1 MPRYFHIDEAR
12 KLLPAVARDIR
23 QAVALKEEH
32 DQASAELQ
40 GMHQHVAMMG
50 GVILD
55 RQKLQ
60 GYRTRRDA
68 SANRLNEIIEN
79 IHELGVQVKDLD
91 MGLLDFPTLYRDRE
105 VLLCWRLG
113 EDDIEYWHG
122 TDEGFRGR
130 RPIDREFLDNHQ
142 GDSAV

>member
-1 MPRYFHIDEAR
+1 MPRYFHIDQAR
-12 KLLPAVARDIR
+12 KLLPTVAREIQ

-32 DQASAELQ
+32 DQASAEMQ
-40 GMHQHVAMMG
+40 SMHQRVAMMG

-55 RQKLQ
+55 RQRLQ
-60 GYRTRRDA
+60 SYKSRREA
-68 SANRLNEIIEN
+68 SASRLNRIIEE
-79 IHELGVQVKDLD
+79 IQEMGVQVKDLD
-91 MGLLDFPTLYRDRE
+91 MGLLDFPTLYRNRE

-130 RPIDREFLDNHQ
+130 KPIDREFLENHQ
-142 GDSAV
+142 GDGPV